1 VASARSKRQAL
12 AVLSQA
18 QWAGSQRITKHG
30 HPIAVILSQRDY
42 ERLTRR
48 DGASI
53 VDFFANS
60 PLSQIDLTERDRS
73 DVGREIELLAA
84 FFLTRTSFSEPLKGA
99 RSNERVVAWA

>member
-1 VASARSKRQAL
+1 MAQNEWQVQEAKGKFS

-18 QWAGSQRITKHG
+18 QSAGPQRITKHG

-48 DGASI
+48 DGPSI

-73 DVGREIELLAA
+73 DVGREIEL
-84 FFLTRTSFSEPLKGA
+84 
-99 RSNERVVAWA
+99 